1 MGRVAGITSTGELL
15 VAMADSVASF
25 RSGLTRAG
33 ECLMIVVFDVGNSE
47 ITIGIFDGEE
57 LVSHW
62 RLTTAAPRTADE
74 LALLIRSITGRD
86 DCDADEERNG
96 SAICSVV
103 PAITPM
109 LAEAC
114 EMCFGK
120 KPVMIDA
127 RAKLPIKLDVEEPF
141 TVGADRIANTLA
153 ASRIHKKDAIVV
165 DLGTATTY
173 DCITADGTFLGGVI
187 QPGRDDLGR
196 HPVPADGAAAGDRH
210 RPAEAGDCPP
220 DRRMHSGRVS
230 FTERWT
236 RSMGSSAASRR
247 NGRARTPRSCSRPG
261 GWPSRSSRIRRSSSW
276 LTRS

>member
-1 MGRVAGITSTGELL
+1 
-15 VAMADSVASF
+15 
-25 RSGLTRAG
+25 
-33 ECLMIVVFDVGNSE
+33 MIVVFDVGNSE
-47 ITIGIFDGEE
+47 ITIGIFDGSE

-74 LALLIRSITGRD
+74 LALLIRSIVGPDVATPGGM
-86 DCDADEERNG
+86 EG

-114 EMCFGK
+114 EMCFGRA
-120 KPVMIDA
+120 PVMIDA

-153 ASRIHKKDAIVV
+153 ASRIHKEDAIVV

-187 QPGRDDLGR
+187 QPGIIISADTLFRRTAQLPATEIVAPKRVIARRTDECIRAGVLYGAVDSIDGIVRRIKKEWPAKGVPLVIATGGMAETVRPHSAELEVVDPFLTLKGIRLGSDL
-196 HPVPADGAAAGDRH
+196 
-210 RPAEAGDCPP
+210 
-220 DRRMHSGRVS
+220 
-230 FTERWT
+230 
-236 RSMGSSAASRR
+236 
-247 NGRARTPRSCSRPG
+247 
-261 GWPSRSSRIRRSSSW
+261 
-276 LTRS
+276 LT

>member
-1 MGRVAGITSTGELL
+1 
-15 VAMADSVASF
+15 
-25 RSGLTRAG
+25 
-33 ECLMIVVFDVGNSE
+33 MIVVFDVGNSE
-47 ITIGIFDGEE
+47 ITVGIFDGET
-57 LVSHW
+57 LTAHW

-74 LALLIRSITGRD
+74 LTLLIRSIIGSEL
-86 DCDADEERNG
+86 AAPGAVQG

-114 EMCFGK
+114 ETSFGA

-153 ASRIHKKDAIVV
+153 ASRIYKRDAIVV

-187 QPGRDDLGR
+187 QPGIMISADTLFRRTAQLPATDIVPPKRVIARRTDECIRAGVLYGAVDSIDGIVRRIKKEWPGKSVPVVIATGGMAETVKPHSAELELVDPFLTLKGIRLGY
-196 HPVPADGAAAGDRH
+196 
-210 RPAEAGDCPP
+210 ELL
-220 DRRMHSGRVS
+220 
-230 FTERWT
+230 
-236 RSMGSSAASRR
+236 SR
-247 NGRARTPRSCSRPG
+247 
-261 GWPSRSSRIRRSSSW
+261 
-276 LTRS
+276 